1 MRPEAINS
9 WMAAQRNHSLSR
21 RWTCGSGTRRR
32 SGRGGKSGPQASVHF
47 ALLALAH
54 FQPDQKTVA
63 QHYGD
68 GVAMKT
74 IPASS
79 LILIPAQF
87 GFSFLMILLDPVA
100 AVGILNHRG
109 PRCRGREV
117 TPEILPI
124 SMLAATGALP
134 KQPAHM
140 AAAIAIHPPAAQRAK
155 LGPPPACGPFTPG
168 NGLPVPKWLCRQHCI
183 GPQHRAGW
191 SSPQAHTETGPY
203 CGHVAFPACF
213 QTVEEMGV
221 IAVISV
227 AGYAGVPHSTGL
239 GFIQQRQGNLCFSL
253 KLDCGGNVRLL
264 APRLI
269 RRPLLW
275 QVQPGGHRPSQR
287 ALGVMTI
294 DRDLA
299 VGHFARRPG
308 ILARHPDRVAPAL
321 LKSRIIKDEHA
332 VPFAGQALHAGD
344 ALAVEGVLIPDHVGH
359 QMIELLLVGLGHH

>member
-140 AAAIAIHPPAAQRAK
+140 AAAVTIDPPAAQCAK
-155 LGPPPACGPFTPG
+155 LGPPPALGPCAPG
-168 NGLPVPKWLCRQHCI
+168 DGLPILARLRRQHCI
-183 GPQHRAGW
+183 SPLHRAGW
-191 SSPQAHTETGPY
+191 PSSQGHTKTGPY
-203 CGHVAFPACF
+203 GGHVTFPACF
-213 QTVEEMGV
+213 QAVEEMRI

-227 AGYAGVPHSTGL
+227 AGHARVLHSTGV
-239 GFIQQRQGNLCFSL
+239 GFIQQRQGNLRFSL
-253 KLDCGGNVRLL
+253 KPDRSGNVRLL

-275 QVQPGGHRPSQR
+275 QVQPGGHRPGQG
-287 ALGVMTI
+287 ALGVMAI

-299 VGHFARRPG
+299 VGHFARRPA
-308 ILARHPDRVAPAL
+308 ILARHPDRVTPPF
-321 LKSRIIKDEHA
+321 LKAGVIKDEHA
-332 VPFAGQALHAGD
+332 VAFAGQALHAGD
-344 ALAVEGVLIPDHVGH
+344 APAVEGVLV
-359 QMIELLLVGLGHH
+359 